1 MERGSTMR
9 SFNILTQGEK
19 IKALRDQLNIKQE
32 DLARGDITRNLISI
46 IENNKA
52 NLTPSTAKVIA
63 TNFNNL
69 CTESGIDLHVTEEY
83 LLEDVVD
90 QAKKVADEYIS
101 FVKNI
106 STESI
111 SELRDRLNEID
122 LFLKM
127 YNCEEK
133 RAELYMEIGLK
144 FKSGSKYITAIDYFL
159 KAYESTKDRKI
170 TVKALFYMGV
180 CKTYVSKHVEAI
192 DNFSLILDLDD
203 GSAFKYHALFNIALC
218 YKKLGRFEEALEA
231 TEKLEAD
238 YKEFIETSKINIRV
252 SVSMLK
258 GACLCELKA
267 FNKAIEIYK
276 ELLKLDGIN
285 EEKVIILS
293 ALADVYRT
301 TRDKSNL
308 EKICSKILAKINS
321 KEFNEKYEAD
331 IYLCLAKCM
340 RVVNLN
346 KEQITSLLYNALESY
361 KSGKSDMCFEE
372 VQELFSY
379 LLELFIELKD
389 NERIGDL
396 RNDLLELIGNGAFQ
410 KYNAI
415 TLQFIK
421 YYNESSETK
430 EIASLIEFI
439 SA

>member
-1 MERGSTMR
+1 MERGYRMK
-9 SFNILTQGEK
+9 SFNILSQGEK
-19 IKALRDQLNIKQE
+19 IKTLRDQINIKQE
-32 DLARGDITRNLISI
+32 DLAGGDITRNLISI
-46 IENNKA
+46 LENNKA
-52 NLTPSTAKVIA
+52 NLTPATAKVIA

-69 CTESGIDLHVTEEY
+69 CIQMGIDLQVTEEY
-83 LLEDVVD
+83 LLEGEVE
-90 QAKKVADEYIS
+90 QAKKIADEYIS

-106 STESI
+106 STETI
-111 SELRDRLNEID
+111 SDLRDRLNEIN

-127 YNCEEK
+127 YDCEEK
-133 RAELYMEIGLK
+133 RAELYMGIGLK
-144 FKSGSKYITAIDYFL
+144 FKSCSKYITAIDYFL
-159 KAYESTKDRKI
+159 KAYESTKDRKL
-170 TVKALFYMGV
+170 TVKSLFYMGV
-180 CKTYVSKHVEAI
+180 CKIYASKHVEAI

-218 YKKLGRFEEALEA
+218 YKKLGRFEEALEV
-231 TEKLEAD
+231 TEKLEVD
-238 YKEFIETSKINIRV
+238 YKEFIDNSKNSLRV
-252 SVSMLK
+252 SINMLK

-276 ELLKLDGIN
+276 ELLKLEEIN
-285 EEKVIILS
+285 EEKVIVLS
-293 ALADVYRT
+293 ALTDVYRT
-301 TRDKSNL
+301 TRDKVNL
-308 EKICSKILAKINS
+308 EKICSKILVKIDS

-331 IYLCLAKCM
+331 IYLCLAKSM
-340 RVVNLN
+340 SFVNLN
-346 KEQITSLLYNALESY
+346 KEQIISLLYNALESY

-379 LLELFIELKD
+379 LLELFIEQKD
-389 NERIGDL
+389 IERIGEL

-421 YYNESSETK
+421 HYNETCETE